1 MDAVRKLLTR
11 APASL
16 PAVLTRA
23 QLVGLRASLSE
34 LLAASPEGPG
44 AEECRGVLR
53 ELESLPGVAGAAVP
67 EAGMPDVGMPD
78 VGMPGVGAA
87 ESGGPPG
94 GASSMSAPSVSVSPG
109 PSSGPPPVAR
119 VTQSA
124 AWVHGNAPS
133 ADPELSSLAG
143 ELVNSPEA
151 VDYLGP
157 AQLPAGADTP
167 ALWRWFQLT
176 LLRLPAAQV
185 TMWRA
190 RAERLAVAEPAG
202 ARWTEWA
209 ALDREQ
215 VVLPPLPRFGAAG
228 VRLGPRAGAAPWA
241 LDAAGIE
248 DIAPAD
254 GESRSPAQVWAV
266 LASWVA
272 ALAELDDQAHHCVES
287 LTHRGALPL
296 ADPGHRRAYQQELA
310 LRLGRLAVRRE
321 ADDPSAELQTA
332 LAVDEALCSVVHLPP
347 AAPGSWWAQ
356 IAETSQRAVLDVR
369 RRARAHGADVAVEV
383 LAPSYR
389 EARRR
394 TGGNDIPLDAGG
406 RKGQVLA
413 GLRLWARIDGR
424 ELPGRVVYRG

>member
-1 MDAVRKLLTR
+1 MS
-11 APASL
+11 ASS
-16 PAVLTRA
+16 V
-23 QLVGLRASLSE
+23 S
-34 LLAASPEGPG
+34 ASP
-44 AEECRGVLR
+44 
-53 ELESLPGVAGAAVP
+53 
-67 EAGMPDVGMPD
+67 
-78 VGMPGVGAA
+78 
-87 ESGGPPG
+87 
-94 GASSMSAPSVSVSPG
+94 
-109 PSSGPPPVAR
+109 GPPPVAR

-157 AQLPAGADTP
+157 VQLPAGADTP

-176 LLRLPAAQV
+176 LLRLPAAHV

-202 ARWTEWA
+202 ARWIEWA

-228 VRLGPRAGAAPWA
+228 VRLGSRAGAAPWA

-272 ALAELDDQAHHCVES
+272 ALADLDDQAHHCVES

-310 LRLGRLAVRRE
+310 LRLGRLAVRRG

-347 AAPGSWWAQ
+347 AAPGSWWAG

-383 LAPSYR
+383 LAPTYR